1 MKKILLV
8 LLLISFVFGDTQKKA
23 KDDIDHLALAA
34 LLLKDGYVQKAH
46 EELMQVDKEDKNL
59 DFIRYYTLSALVASK
74 QERFAESNEFFQHA
88 IDAGEQN
95 KALYLYM
102 AQNSF
107 KLQAYEEVILYIDKA
122 AELADEKASIHALKA
137 EAYWRLKA
145 HAKALEVLLH
155 AMNLFP
161 SEYNFYKQR
170 FTYLVALELYQS
182 ALEDATFYI
191 KNAQP
196 DEQTSIAL
204 VNAFAKAKQT
214 KKAIELAE
222 ALGLKYPES
231 ATVTVL
237 LAHLYIDNEMIQAA
251 ANLFDEASYKD
262 AKYTAEAAEML
273 RRAKKFVL
281 ALYKNAQMLDTKEKL
296 KQRVAIYLE
305 YGAYERIVVSHNA
318 LKRSGLIEDENIRY
332 ALAYAYYMIGD
343 FMACEQEL
351 KAITRNDLFQK
362 ATELRKNIEKCKN
375 DGWECEL

>member
-1 MKKILLV
+1 MKKLLTL

-23 KDDIDHLALAA
+23 KDDIDHIALAA

-46 EELMQVDKEDKNL
+46 EELLQVDLQDEKL
-59 DFIRYYTLSALVASK
+59 DFVRYYTLSALVASK
-74 QERFAESNEFFQHA
+74 EEHYAESNTFFQHA
-88 IDAGEQN
+88 IDAGEEN

-107 KLQAYEEVILYIDKA
+107 KLQAYEDVLRYIEKA
-122 AELADEKASIHALKA
+122 GTLADEKASIYALKA
-137 EAYWRLKA
+137 EANWRLEA

-182 ALEDATFYI
+182 ALEDANFYI
-191 KNAQP
+191 KHANP

-214 KKAIELAE
+214 NKAIELAE
-222 ALGLKYPES
+222 ELSLKYPKS

-237 LAHLYIDNEMIQAA
+237 LAHLYIDNEMIQSA

-262 AKYTAEAAEML
+262 EKYIPEAAEML

-332 ALAYAYYMIGD
+332 ALAYAYYMVGD
-343 FMACEQEL
+343 FMACEEQL
-351 KAITRNDLFQK
+351 KAITRDDLFQK
-362 ATELRKNIEKCKN
+362 ATELRKNIDKCKN

>member
-1 MKKILLV
+1 MKKIILILLA
-8 LLLISFVFGDTQKKA
+8 LSLSLMAA
-23 KDDIDHLALAA
+23 KPKDEIDHLALAA

-46 EELMQVDKEDKNL
+46 EELVQVDLEDKNL
-59 DFIRYYTLSALVASK
+59 DFIRYYTLFALVASK
-74 QERFAESNEFFQHA
+74 QERYAESNTYFQHA

-107 KLQAYEEVILYIDKA
+107 KLEAYADAIDFIEKAGELANEKA
-122 AELADEKASIHALKA
+122 ATHALKA
-137 EAYWRLKA
+137 EAYWRLQQ
-145 HAKALEVLLH
+145 HEKALDAIRH
-155 AMNLFP
+155 AITLFQN
-161 SEYNFYKQR
+161 EYMFYKQR
-170 FTYLVALELYQS
+170 FGYLVALELYQS
-182 ALEDATFYI
+182 ALEDANFYI
-191 KNAQP
+191 KNASV
-196 DEQTSIAL
+196 DEQTAIAF

-214 KKAIELAE
+214 KKAVELAE
-222 ALGLKYPES
+222 ELQLKYPYS

-237 LAHLYIDNEMIQAA
+237 LAHLYIDLEMIQAA
-251 ANLFDEASYKD
+251 ANLFDVASYKD
-262 AKYTAEAAEML
+262 AKYTSEAAEML

-281 ALYKNAQMLDTKEKL
+281 ALYKNSQMLETKEKL

-318 LKRSGLIEDENIRY
+318 LKRSGLVEDENIRY

-351 KAITRNDLFQK
+351 QAITRGDLFQK
-362 ATELRKNIEKCKN
+362 ATELRKNIQKCKN

>member
-34 LLLKDGYVQKAH
+34 LLIKDGYVQKAH
-46 EELMQVDKEDKNL
+46 EELLQVDLQDEKL
-59 DFIRYYTLSALVASK
+59 DFVRYYTLSALVASK
-74 QERFAESNEFFQHA
+74 QEQYAESNNFFQLA
-88 IDAGEQN
+88 IDAGEEN

-107 KLQAYEEVILYIDKA
+107 KLSAYKETLLYIEKA
-122 AELADEKASIHALKA
+122 GALADEKASVYALKA
-137 EAYWRLKA
+137 ESHYKLGESD
-145 HAKALEVLLH
+145 KALQTLQH

-161 SEYNFYKQR
+161 TEYNFYKQR
-170 FTYLVALELYQS
+170 FNYLVSLALYQS
-182 ALEDATFYI
+182 ALEDANYFI
-191 KNAQP
+191 KHANP
-196 DEQTSIAL
+196 DEKTSIAF
-204 VNAFAKAKQT
+204 VSAFSKAKET

-222 ALGLKYPES
+222 ELSLKYPES

-237 LAHLYIDNEMIQAA
+237 LAHLYIDNEMISSA

-262 AKYTAEAAEML
+262 EKYTAEAAEML

-332 ALAYAYYMIGD
+332 ALAYAYYMVGD
-343 FMACEQEL
+343 FIACEQEL

-362 ATELRKNIEKCKN
+362 ATELRKNIQKCKN